1 MPIPVRSDILS
12 MLHNPKIRRFFG
24 VVTLCVAAIAT
35 LLALGFVGVSFAT
48 DNWKHISV
56 NRNKLAQIV
65 KEQNSTKLNDEFAQD
80 YRYFDRVEGIFRVCF
95 PMAEKPQRMNDD
107 IYLSPVV
114 QEWCANIDY
123 EMILNHGFL
132 PDKLTSN
139 GKVWINLAR
148 ATIASFVVYF
158 ALMALAC
165 WVGLAGCWGMSS
177 SKLRATSIL
186 TAFAFIFATSGMGLF
201 HATNFYER
209 NMVMDERLEFF
220 QTWSEMLQESTTF
233 NLGWS
238 YIIAW
243 FGIILTL
250 IAALLYGSSGMAIKV
265 SMSEIALVDH
275 EEVVN
280 RAFESSVQ
288 PGEYFENTLRRHGS
302 MANGMQLHSVMHP
315 SLCPPGVTCI
325 PPYMSMDDHEQNSF
339 HTLKKQK
346 IFPDAQL

>member
-1 MPIPVRSDILS
+1 MAIPVTSDILS

-65 KEQNSTKLNDEFAQD
+65 KEQNNTKLDDEFAQD

-95 PMAEKPQRMNDD
+95 PMAEKPARINDD

-114 QEWCANIDY
+114 QEWCSNIDY

-148 ATIASFVVYF
+148 ATIASFIVYF
-158 ALMALAC
+158 ALMGVAC
-165 WVGLAGCWGMSS
+165 VVGLAGCWSMSS
-177 SKLRATSIL
+177 GKLRATSVL

-209 NMVMDERLEFF
+209 NMVSANEISQYFAILQFLQFILRTLSNHVVTQNLDNIGLKLTKALPLMIVYIYFKTNMAKGGARNFILWVQFF
-220 QTWSEMLQESTTF
+220 FCFANVLLLFKVVGLSA
-233 NLGWS
+233 NL
-238 YIIAW
+238 
-243 FGIILTL
+243 
-250 IAALLYGSSGMAIKV
+250 
-265 SMSEIALVDH
+265 
-275 EEVVN
+275 
-280 RAFESSVQ
+280 
-288 PGEYFENTLRRHGS
+288 
-302 MANGMQLHSVMHP
+302 MH
-315 SLCPPGVTCI
+315 
-325 PPYMSMDDHEQNSF
+325 Q
-339 HTLKKQK
+339 
-346 IFPDAQL
+346 